1 MAVDRCGLSG
11 VYLLSNEIIMTEIDI
26 KLEHLFP
33 VDGIKL
39 STVEAGI
46 RYSDRKDLVVFELAE
61 GSRTAGVFTR
71 NRFCAA
77 PVILSKKHI
86 SHEAPAYFIINTG
99 NANAGTGQQ
108 GLQDALK
115 CCEEVAKL
123 ADVKVENVL
132 PFSTGVIGEN
142 LPIDPI
148 LNNLP
153 KVFNSFSDN
162 TWVDAAEG
170 IMTTDTR
177 PKGASVQ
184 IEIDGKKITI
194 TGITKGA
201 GMIRPDMA
209 TMLAFVATDV
219 KVEQCVLQDLLNR
232 VVNTSF
238 NRITV
243 DGDTSTN
250 DCLML
255 TATGKSGV
263 EISVKNKSNYDAF
276 YKALEDICIQL
287 AKAIVMDGEGA
298 SKFITINV
306 QGGKHSQDCL
316 DVAYTVAHSPLV
328 KTAFFASDPNWGR
341 ILAAVGRAP
350 VSDLDVSKIDIFLDD
365 VQIVKSGELDSGYTE
380 TEGVRVMRQHSITI
394 GINLNSGDCSEL
406 VWTSDLSHEYVSINS
421 DYRS

>member
-1 MAVDRCGLSG
+1 
-11 VYLLSNEIIMTEIDI
+11 MTEIDNT
-26 KLEHLFP
+26 LEHLFS
-33 VDGIKL
+33 VEGIKL
-39 STVEAGI
+39 GTVEAGI
-46 RYSDRKDLVVFELAE
+46 RYSNRKDLVIFELAE

-86 SHEAPAYFIINTG
+86 SQEAPAYFIINTG
-99 NANAGTGQQ
+99 NANAGTGKQ
-108 GLQDALK
+108 GLDDALK

-123 ADVKVENVL
+123 AEVKVEKVL

-142 LPIDPI
+142 LPLDPI
-148 LNNLP
+148 LSSLP

-162 TWVDAAEG
+162 TWAEAAEG

-194 TGITKGA
+194 TGISKGA

-209 TMLAFVATDV
+209 TMLAFVATDA
-219 KVEQCVLQDLLNR
+219 KVEQGVLQEILDG
-232 VVNTSF
+232 VVGSSF

-263 EISVKNKSNYDAF
+263 EISVENKSNYNAF

-298 SKFITINV
+298 TKFITINV

-350 VSDLDVSKIDIFLDD
+350 VPDLDVSKIDIFLDD
-365 VQIVKSGELDSGYTE
+365 VQIVKSGELDSRYTE
-380 TEGVRVMRQHSITI
+380 AEGSRVMQQHRITI
-394 GINLNSGDCSEL
+394 GINLNSGSFSER